1 MSSLRDKLEI
11 AKLGLE
17 LRSIWHGNKTITVDK
32 VRKSFNLIWTF
43 ITGKKLE

>member
-1 MSSLRDKLEI
+1 MSSFRDKLEL
-11 AKLGLE
+11 AKLGLA
-17 LRSIWHGNKTITVDK
+17 LRSIWHNDRKITVEK